1 MTGATATCGGG
12 GGPCCAAVFVHAAR
26 MTVKASGA
34 DRSATRAAREKRG
47 DVAMNRRVHDP
58 QCRAREHTSTIGQWA
73 QIGLAHRDQAG
84 TRPVAEA
91 DLRLLDEGAL
101 IHASPSRT
109 SHGWSII
116 EGMGEDN
123 LVVAR
128 AAETTQPR
136 RIRAAAVEP
145 PSTTACARGSTRAI
159 AVALRAALLHEA
171 TERRRAECLA
181 NIQTEITKYTL
192 DLLVRVPDLDAFFR
206 ALLKTLAEEG
216 ESHAAGVWL
225 INEEKQCCDFWM
237 AHLFGEVF
245 NAATLGPTYFPR
257 MAMAQFLFDYKDG
270 LGADHRATGATIR
283 ACPPSVRDFNSAQS
297 LFSTVVAPLILG
309 GRNLGWITL
318 CVAEEPESG
327 SWWRIAL
334 VEAIARHAALA
345 LHKSRLFEQKRAEE
359 RRKAILEERN
369 RLARDIHDNLA
380 QGFGAILM
388 QLQAAQREGT
398 PLPPSVARSI
408 DVAVDLARTHMVE
421 ARRSVGA
428 LRPNVGDG
436 EDIAKALKR
445 VAEVAR
451 MTSDI
456 PIDVHLDELPRFGD
470 GVEREVIGI
479 AQEALTNAVR
489 HARAGRITIRASTV
503 RSIGLRISIAD
514 DGRGIPRE
522 RSSGGFGMTSMQ
534 ERADRIG
541 ASLTIVTAPRNGTE
555 VVLAWEPSS
564 LVTQVHAL
572 AFN

>member
-1 MTGATATCGGG
+1 MSEDNVVVGCGEAAASSPADDTNAGCGGAIDDG
-12 GGPCCAAVFVHAAR
+12 V
-26 MTVKASGA
+26 
-34 DRSATRAAREKRG
+34 
-47 DVAMNRRVHDP
+47 RRV
-58 QCRAREHTSTIGQWA
+58 
-73 QIGLAHRDQAG
+73 
-84 TRPVAEA
+84 
-91 DLRLLDEGAL
+91 LDSG
-101 IHASPSRT
+101 
-109 SHGWSII
+109 
-116 EGMGEDN
+116 D
-123 LVVAR
+123 
-128 AAETTQPR
+128 
-136 RIRAAAVEP
+136 
-145 PSTTACARGSTRAI
+145 

-171 TERRRAECLA
+171 TGRRRAECLA

-245 NAATLGPTYFPR
+245 DAAALGPTYFPR
-257 MAMAQFLFDYKDG
+257 MAMAQFLFEHKAGWEQTVEYRCDDPR
-270 LGADHRATGATIR
+270 L
-283 ACPPSVRDFNSAQS
+283 PPLVRDFNSAQS
-297 LFSTVVAPLILG
+297 LFSMLVAPLILG
-309 GRNLGWITL
+309 GKSLGWITL
-318 CVAEEPESG
+318 CVADEPESG
-327 SWWRIAL
+327 SWWRIAM

-388 QLQAAQREGT
+388 QLQAAQRDAT
-398 PLPPSVARSI
+398 PLPPSVARTI
-408 DVAVDLARTHMVE
+408 DIAIDLARTHMVE

-436 EDIAKALKR
+436 EDIVKAIKR
-445 VAEVAR
+445 VTELAQK
-451 MTSDI
+451 TSDI

-489 HARAGRITIRASTV
+489 HARARRITVRASTV
-503 RSIGLRISIAD
+503 NSLGLRLSVAD

-522 RSSGGFGMTSMQ
+522 RASGGFGMTSMQ

-541 ASLTIVTAPRNGTE
+541 ASLTIVTAPRCGTE
-555 VVLAWEPSS
+555 VVLAWEPSQ
-564 LVTQVHAL
+564 LPTQVHAL
-572 AFN
+572 N

>member
-1 MTGATATCGGG
+1 
-12 GGPCCAAVFVHAAR
+12 
-26 MTVKASGA
+26 
-34 DRSATRAAREKRG
+34 
-47 DVAMNRRVHDP
+47 
-58 QCRAREHTSTIGQWA
+58 
-73 QIGLAHRDQAG
+73 
-84 TRPVAEA
+84 
-91 DLRLLDEGAL
+91 
-101 IHASPSRT
+101 
-109 SHGWSII
+109 
-116 EGMGEDN
+116 
-123 LVVAR
+123 
-128 AAETTQPR
+128 
-136 RIRAAAVEP
+136 
-145 PSTTACARGSTRAI
+145 
-159 AVALRAALLHEA
+159 
-171 TERRRAECLA
+171 
-181 NIQTEITKYTL
+181 
-192 DLLVRVPDLDAFFR
+192 
-206 ALLKTLAEEG
+206 
-216 ESHAAGVWL
+216 
-225 INEEKQCCDFWM
+225 
-237 AHLFGEVF
+237 
-245 NAATLGPTYFPR
+245 
-257 MAMAQFLFDYKDG
+257 MAMAQFLFDYKPG
-270 LGADHRATGATIR
+270 WEATTEYRCEDPRLPAV
-283 ACPPSVRDFNSAQS
+283 VREFNSAQN
-297 LFSTVVAPLILG
+297 LFSTLVAPLILG
-309 GRNLGWITL
+309 GRTLGWITL

-327 SWWRIAL
+327 SWWRIAM

-398 PLPPSVARSI
+398 PLPPTIARTI
-408 DVAVDLARTHMVE
+408 DVAIDLARTHLVE

-436 EDIAKALKR
+436 EDIVKALKR

-456 PIDVHLDELPRFGD
+456 PIDVHLDEMPRFGD
-470 GVEREVIGI
+470 GIEREVIGI

-555 VVLAWEPSS
+555 VVLAWEPTS
-564 LVTQVHAL
+564 LVTQVHTLAL
-572 AFN
+572 N